1 MSSPEYTP
9 KQIADDRYNNDS
21 QELELVW
28 FAVRLKLEKFYGVKS
43 SADTPEAENKDG
55 QEDL

>member
-1 MSSPEYTP
+1 MSSTEYTP

-21 QELELVW
+21 QGLELVW

-43 SADTPEAENKDG
+43 SADAPEVEKDG
-55 QEDL
+55 QEEL